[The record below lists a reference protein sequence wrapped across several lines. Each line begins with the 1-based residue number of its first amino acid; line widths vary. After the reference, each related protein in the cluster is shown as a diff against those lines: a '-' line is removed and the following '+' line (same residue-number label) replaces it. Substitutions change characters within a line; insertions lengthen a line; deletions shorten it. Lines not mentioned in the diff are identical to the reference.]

1 MEIPV
6 PAKDFASNDHWI
18 YREEEIK
25 NITIQMEHLLKKVDD
40 EIYATSGFWKG
51 KGNEA
56 FLQHYIQHRI
66 QVSNFT
72 GLFSESAH
80 NLQESDSVFKTK
92 QESES
97 LFITTDTK
105 RMRKTG
111 ENLKA
116 YMEKIRDEL
125 HNAEKI
131 AKDRERKQNEMEH
144 TKLVSPF
151 FDLFQENRHQL
162 SRFCDVLEKDCENI
176 KLAMEYY
183 EGNETSINDTVF
195 WLSV

>member
-1 MEIPV
+1 
-6 PAKDFASNDHWI
+6 
-18 YREEEIK
+18 
-25 NITIQMEHLLKKVDD
+25 
-40 EIYATSGFWKG
+40 
-51 KGNEA
+51 
-56 FLQHYIQHRI
+56 
-66 QVSNFT
+66 
-72 GLFSESAH
+72 
-80 NLQESDSVFKTK
+80 
-92 QESES
+92 
-97 LFITTDTK
+97 
-105 RMRKTG
+105 
-111 ENLKA
+111 
-116 YMEKIRDEL
+116 MEKIRDEL

>member
-1 MEIPV
+1 MPHLIFGRGREM
-6 PAKDFASNDHWI
+6 KHFYNTTSNI
-18 YREEEIK
+18 EFRSAI
-25 NITIQMEHLLKKVDD
+25 
-40 EIYATSGFWKG
+40 
-51 KGNEA
+51 
-56 FLQHYIQHRI
+56 LQVYFR
-66 QVSNFT
+66 
-72 GLFSESAH
+72 

-92 QESES
+92 QESVS

>member
-6 PAKDFASNDHWI
+6 PAKDFANNDRWI
-18 YREEEIK
+18 YQEEIK
-25 NITIQMEHLLKKVDD
+25 NVTIQMEHLLKKVDD

-56 FLQHYIQHRI
+56 FLQHYIQHRN

-80 NLQESDSVFKTK
+80 NQQESDSVLKTT
-92 QESES
+92 QESQS

-105 RMRKTG
+105 RMRKTA

-116 YMEKIRDEL
+116 YMKKIRDEL

-131 AKDRERKQNEMEH
+131 AKDWEQKQNEMEQ

-151 FDLFQENRHQL
+151 YDLVQENRFQL
-162 SRFCDVLEKDCENI
+162 SRFCDVLEKDCENM

-183 EGNETSINDTVF
+183 EGNETSIHDTVF